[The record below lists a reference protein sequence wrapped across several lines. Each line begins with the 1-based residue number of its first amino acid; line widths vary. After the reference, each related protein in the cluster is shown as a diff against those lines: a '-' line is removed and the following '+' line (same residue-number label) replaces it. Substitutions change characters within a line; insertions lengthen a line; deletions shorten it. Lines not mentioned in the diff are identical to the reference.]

1 MTDTTSFTSAPLV
14 WVQDDVLVKGKKGV
28 KLICIL
34 ESSLP
39 PDDLKETI
47 ESLIEIG
54 LSQVEKMREVLQI
67 AGEIL
72 RRDGRFQDI
81 SEEMKRYGEIV
92 FREDRCIPFTMI
104 EARAILSK
112 MQKWLNAI
120 ERRLET
126 EQGR

>member
-14 WVQDDVLVKGKKGV
+14 WVQDDILVKGKKGV
-28 KLICIL
+28 RMICVM

-81 SEEMKRYGEIV
+81 SEEMRRYGEIV

>member
-1 MTDTTSFTSAPLV
+1 MTETTTSTSAPLV

-72 RRDGRFQDI
+72 SRDGRFQDI
-81 SEEMKRYGEIV
+81 SEEMRRYREIV

-112 MQKWLNAI
+112 MWKWLNAI
-120 ERRLET
+120 ERRVET

>member
-1 MTDTTSFTSAPLV
+1 MTDTTSSTSAPLV
-14 WVQDDVLVKGKKGV
+14 WIQDDVIVKGKKEI

-39 PDDLKETI
+39 SDDLKDTI

-54 LSQVEKMREVLQI
+54 LSQVEKMREILQI
-67 AGEIL
+67 MGEIL

-81 SEEMKRYGEIV
+81 SEEMRRYGEIV

-112 MQKWLNAI
+112 MRKWLNAI
-120 ERRLET
+120 ERRLEIQ
-126 EQGR
+126 QGR